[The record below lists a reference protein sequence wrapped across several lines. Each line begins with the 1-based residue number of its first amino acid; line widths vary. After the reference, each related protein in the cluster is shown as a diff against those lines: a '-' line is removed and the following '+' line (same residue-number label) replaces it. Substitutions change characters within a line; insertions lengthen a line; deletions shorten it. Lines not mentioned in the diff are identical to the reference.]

1 MSEWLGESLAVC
13 HGQYTKKKPK
23 EFSNTR
29 SALLNSIKSAEI
41 CCAEG
46 KFSNILCPKYHAGE
60 KGFCPEIK

>member
-1 MSEWLGESLAVC
+1 MSSWVRVWLFAMDNPP
-13 HGQYTKKKPK
+13 KKPK

-29 SALLNSIKSAEI
+29 SALLSSIKSDEI